1 MNTNGCGAMS
11 GLLRWFKPPHYK
23 FFHTACI
30 LHDELYIIGG
40 SEEDRKRADVRLF
53 RDMVR
58 HSVEYFGDR
67 VSAQMWFLVLS
78 YLYYI
83 AVRLFGKSQFNYR

>member
-11 GLLRWFKPPHYK
+11 GWLRWFKPPHYK

-40 SEEDRKRADVRLF
+40 SEEDRKRADVRLY
-53 RDMVR
+53 RDMVK
-58 HSVEYFGDR
+58 HSVEHFGDR
-67 VSAQMWFLVLS
+67 VSAQMWFLVLAYGY
-78 YLYYI
+78 YL
-83 AVRLFGKSQFNYR
+83 AVRIFGRTQFNYR